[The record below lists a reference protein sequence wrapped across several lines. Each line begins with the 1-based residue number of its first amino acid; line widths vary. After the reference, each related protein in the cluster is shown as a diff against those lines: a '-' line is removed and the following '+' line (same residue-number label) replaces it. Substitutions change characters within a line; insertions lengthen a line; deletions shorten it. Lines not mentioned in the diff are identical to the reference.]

1 MDSHTLE
8 EFERIEQEMKDLEYI
23 LTGEIE
29 ERRDS
34 FLTNTGVSGT
44 DDVTTLIYNDEISK
58 EASELSVLFPKR
70 PDVLNEF
77 EDLESACEEIEKIKL
92 KAMEQEL
99 ILKEENHQDNH
110 NIALDK
116 PTESSNN
123 ELINETTSKGN
134 S

>member
-23 LTGEIE
+23 LTGEID

-34 FLTNTGVSGT
+34 FLTNTESSAK
-44 DDVTTLIYNDEISK
+44 DDGTTLIYNDEISK
-58 EASELSVLFPKR
+58 EASKISVLFPKP

-77 EDLESACEEIEKIKL
+77 EELESACEEIEKIKL

-99 ILKEENHQDNH
+99 ILKEENHQDN
-110 NIALDK
+110 IALDK
-116 PTESSNN
+116 STESSNN
-123 ELINETTSKGN
+123 ELINETTNKKKS
-134 S
+134 